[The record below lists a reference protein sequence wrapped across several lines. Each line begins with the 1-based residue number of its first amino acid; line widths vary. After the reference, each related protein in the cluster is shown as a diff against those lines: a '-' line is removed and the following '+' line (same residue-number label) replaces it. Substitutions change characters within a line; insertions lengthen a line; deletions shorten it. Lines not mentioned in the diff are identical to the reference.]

1 VGWADGRGCGR
12 GGEGVYR
19 GEDRGGVMT
28 KPILPR
34 TRIYDYE
41 RMCSQRASS
50 LSVLW
55 WSIVAAGVI
64 AVLTVVV
71 GVVAWR
77 LM

>member
-1 VGWADGRGCGR
+1 
-12 GGEGVYR
+12 
-19 GEDRGGVMT
+19 MT